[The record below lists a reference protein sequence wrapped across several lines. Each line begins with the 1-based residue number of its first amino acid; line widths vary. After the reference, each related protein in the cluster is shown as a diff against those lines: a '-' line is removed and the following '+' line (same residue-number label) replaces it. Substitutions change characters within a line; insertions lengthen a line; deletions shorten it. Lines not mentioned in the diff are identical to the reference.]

1 MNHSTH
7 FLLKS
12 TLVLTTLLGSLVL
25 ASCSA
30 SEKAL
35 QLQSE
40 VSQAPNEA
48 SVTSGSAPSQPS
60 KPTSDAPPSRPQ
72 LVKTAEIS
80 LVVNSMDDALGKAS
94 DIVKQQQ
101 GDVLGLQDDKPENGS
116 RQTASMQIRVPQEK
130 LEPTLDAFTKLG
142 SVQRRKISAEDVTT
156 QLVDIQARL
165 RNLRQTEASLLQI
178 MKRSGSV
185 GDVLKV
191 AKELSDVRQSIEQI
205 DAQFKNLANRVA
217 YSTITLRLEAATSTT
232 TAQPPL
238 GLQVRDTWNNATHSV
253 GELTTGL
260 LRLGIWL
267 IAYTPYLLLLAG
279 VIWFGYVRRR
289 KQPPHATTRS
299 SDTNLS

>member
-1 MNHSTH
+1 MNQSTH
-7 FLLKS
+7 SLLKP
-12 TLVLTTLLGSLVL
+12 TLVVTTLLGSLVL
-25 ASCSA
+25 GSCSA
-30 SEKAL
+30 SEQAL
-35 QLQSE
+35 QLQSP
-40 VSQAPNEA
+40 VAQVPNEA
-48 SVTSGSAPSQPS
+48 GAISSSAPSQPS
-60 KPTSDAPPSRPQ
+60 KPTNDTPPSRPQ

-80 LVVNSMDDALGKAS
+80 LVVNSMDDTLGKAS
-94 DIVKQQQ
+94 DIVEQQQ
-101 GDVLGLQDDKPENGS
+101 GDVLGLQDEKPENGS

-130 LEPTLDAFTKLG
+130 LEFTLDALAKLG
-142 SVQRRKISAEDVTT
+142 SVQRRKISAEDVTN

-217 YSTITLRLEAATSTT
+217 YSTIALRLEAATSTT
-232 TAQPPL
+232 TAQPHL
-238 GLQVRDTWNNATHSV
+238 GLQVKDTWNNATHSV

-279 VIWFGYVRRR
+279 VIWFSYSRRR
-289 KQPPHATTRS
+289 KQPPRSTTRS